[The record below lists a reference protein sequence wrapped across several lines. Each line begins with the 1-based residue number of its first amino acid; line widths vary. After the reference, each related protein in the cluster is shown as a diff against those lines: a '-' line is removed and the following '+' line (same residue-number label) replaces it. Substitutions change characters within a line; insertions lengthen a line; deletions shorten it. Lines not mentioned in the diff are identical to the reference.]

1 MSHGEYGEKMKY
13 KKRYNILLSVLL
25 LIIVGSVTVLFT
37 KDKLDHVSGDNTND
51 IIDIIDDDNKGD
63 NSKDNEDSTLKKAS
77 FNNFSTALKYSQYY
91 LKTTKGYKTK
101 ARGFISQDVKGI
113 ATITQYLGIDTKINN
128 QNGTAYS
135 VIGTWG
141 EEYSKIK
148 ENTGFEFVT
157 LKDGVSYRRTHNR
170 TPDYSEFDFTNEEV
184 VKFTTQEFMRG
195 WAILPEKVFTTF
207 TVSKVRMGT
216 MTKPNKDGV
225 AFRLSFTVDKH
236 DILDDATV
244 FIKTMCRNTDLA
256 KSINPAF
263 EDGVVTV
270 DLDMYGR
277 PITAKFS
284 FKYELDL
291 RPAGIPLSGLKGALS
306 YTQRFYDYGKVN
318 NITPLPERVEK

>member
-1 MSHGEYGEKMKY
+1 MKY

-263 EDGVVTV
+263 EDGVVTI

-318 NITPLPERVEK
+318 TIAPLPERVEK

>member
-1 MSHGEYGEKMKY
+1 MENKMKY
-13 KKRYNILLSVLL
+13 KKRYNILLSMML
-25 LIIVGSVTVLFT
+25 LIIVGSVAVLFT
-37 KDKLDHVSGDNTND
+37 KDKLDHVSGDNAGDIVDIVDND
-51 IIDIIDDDNKGD
+51 A
-63 NSKDNEDSTLKKAS
+63 NSSENPDTTLQRAN
-77 FNNFSTALKYSQYY
+77 FNNFSTALKHSQAF
-91 LKTTKGYKTK
+91 LKRTDYYKTR
-101 ARGFISQDVKGI
+101 ARGVISQDVKGI
-113 ATITQYLGIDTKINN
+113 ATITQYLGIDTKMDNKTK
-128 QNGTAYS
+128 TAYS

-157 LKDGVSYRRTHNR
+157 LEDGVSYRRTHNR

-184 VKFTTQEFMRG
+184 IKFTTQEFMRG

-263 EDGVVTV
+263 EDGVVTI

-318 NITPLPERVEK
+318 TIAPLPERVEK

>member
-1 MSHGEYGEKMKY
+1 MKY

-25 LIIVGSVTVLFT
+25 LIIVGSVTVYFT

-63 NSKDNEDSTLKKAS
+63 NSKDNEDSTLKNAS

-263 EDGVVTV
+263 EDGVVTI